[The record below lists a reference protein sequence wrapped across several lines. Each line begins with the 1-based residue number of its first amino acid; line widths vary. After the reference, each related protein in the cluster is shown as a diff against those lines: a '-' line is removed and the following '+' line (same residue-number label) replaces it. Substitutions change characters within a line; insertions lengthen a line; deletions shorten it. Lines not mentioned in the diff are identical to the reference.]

1 MEMLE
6 KPINL
11 EKMETPEALRE
22 KFKKFVLSEE
32 SLFGFNILI
41 DEFDFTIPDYVESF
55 YHELFT
61 NPITSGKVKNSY
73 IKITLELPI
82 IELGGNFLF
91 FNALFEMTTLKEI
104 KFEFSRNYKRQI
116 QELYSPFN
124 IFFELFGNI
133 DYNQKG
139 FVYFNELKSKY
150 KFGWLKFHYYDVF
163 FFPLEDFI
171 FSYKNM
177 KVL

>member
-1 MEMLE
+1 M
-6 KPINL
+6 
-11 EKMETPEALRE
+11 EALRE

-32 SLFGFNILI
+32 ILFDFNILI
-41 DEFDFTIPDYVESF
+41 DEFDFSIPDYVKSF
-55 YHELFT
+55 YHELFV
-61 NPITSGKVKNSY
+61 NPLTSRKLKDSY

-82 IELGGNFLF
+82 IELGGDYLF

-104 KFEFSRNYKRQI
+104 KFVFSRNYKKQI

-124 IFFELFGNI
+124 IFFALLGNI
-133 DYNQKG
+133 NCKQKD
-139 FVYFNELKSKY
+139 FVYFEELKKKY
-150 KFGWLKFHYYDVF
+150 KFGWFKLRYDDVL